1 MKEQRRFNVILKI
14 MAVIISLSIVI
25 GCASTESVQAATKKS
40 SGSTYYV
47 TLLNHQNGGRSANG
61 RYWMPGTKAVRYDK
75 NSITFFVFVW
85 GWFWFWRALY
95 FLSLW
100 LTRFFASGVTYFLE

>member
-61 RYWMPGTKAVRYDK
+61 RYWMPGTLHLPLIQNPLQMQCLFCSCGSRSKVLPAHRH
-75 NSITFFVFVW
+75 
-85 GWFWFWRALY
+85 GR
-95 FLSLW
+95 
-100 LTRFFASGVTYFLE
+100 